1 MKTGKKTGSSAGVPA
16 AAKTAGKKTA
26 AVRPAE
32 AFPAGPLPDFLP
44 PFLSDATAAA
54 CRFRRLANEELSR
67 EKVRD
72 SVGLLSEKRLHGTLK
87 RFLSEDERTHE
98 QKVPAADGRTSR
110 YVADLLA
117 DGTIYEIQTGEL
129 WPLRQKLEFYLT
141 KTDCRVVLVRPLIAE
156 CFLSRID
163 PVSGACLS
171 RRRSPRHDAPLTF
184 LSELKPFLPFLGDPR
199 LSFLLPALRVEEFR
213 FPRAV
218 GARRGRRYEQI
229 PTELLGLRYETAG
242 TLGALLPAELPE
254 KFFAADFSRLSGLRG
269 FALYD
274 ALAVF
279 CALGAVCK
287 GEKEGRAFVYYR
299 TGR

>member
-1 MKTGKKTGSSAGVPA
+1 MKTAKKTGNSAGAPA

-32 AFPAGPLPDFLP
+32 TFPAGPLPDFLP

-98 QKVPAADGRTSR
+98 QKVSAADGRASR

-129 WPLRQKLEFYLT
+129 WPLRKKLEFYLT
-141 KTDCRVVLVRPLIAE
+141 KTDCRVVLVRPLFAE

-184 LSELKPFLPFLGDPR
+184 LSELKPFLPFLENPR

-218 GARRGRRYEQI
+218 GSRRGRRYEQI

-279 CALGAVCK
+279 CALGVICK

>member
-1 MKTGKKTGSSAGVPA
+1 MKTGKKTGNSAGVPA

-98 QKVPAADGRTSR
+98 QKVPAADGRASR

-129 WPLRQKLEFYLT
+129 WPLRKKLEFYLT
-141 KTDCRVVLVRPLIAE
+141 KTDYRVVLVRPLIAE

-171 RRRSPRHDAPLTF
+171 RRRSPRHDAPLIF
-184 LSELKPFLPFLGDPR
+184 LSELKPFLPFLENPR

-279 CALGAVCK
+279 CALGAIRK
-287 GEKEGRAFVYYR
+287 GEKEGRAFAYYR